1 MARKIYSRLT
11 HRQKLALLG
20 ASVALVGVVLASSFQ
35 FIQDQR
41 WYWTYA
47 PVVCVV
53 ILASVGLGGWLV
65 GHSLSLG
72 QIRRLWL
79 ALLGSIL
86 GLGWLGL
93 GTLAAILAAIG
104 MYNLPA
110 ADVHIGWDS
119 YVTGY
124 RLRSFDISF
133 LQLAAVTGVLGG
145 FAVGLGLALNRLR
158 APRALSAPIRR
169 SHRS

>member
-1 MARKIYSRLT
+1 MVRKTYSPLT
-11 HRQKLALLG
+11 HRHKLLLLG
-20 ASVALVGVVLASSFQ
+20 AFIALAGVVLASSFQ

-47 PVVCVV
+47 PVVCLVV
-53 ILASVGLGGWLV
+53 LASVVLGGWLV

-79 ALLGSIL
+79 AVLGSVL

-104 MYNLPA
+104 MYNLPGA
-110 ADVHIGWDS
+110 EARIAWDT
-119 YVTGY
+119 YVSGY
-124 RLRSFDISF
+124 MLRSFNISF

-145 FAVGLGLALNRLR
+145 FSLGLGLALRHLR
-158 APRALSAPIRR
+158 APRPLPALIRR
-169 SHRS
+169 PDRN

>member
-1 MARKIYSRLT
+1 MARRIWSRLT
-11 HRQKLALLG
+11 HRQRLLLLG
-20 ASVALVGVVLASSFQ
+20 ALLALVGIDLASSFQ
-35 FIQDQR
+35 FIDNHR

-53 ILASVGLGGWLV
+53 VLCSVGLGGWLV

-93 GTLAAILAAIG
+93 GALAAILAAIG

-110 ADVHIGWDS
+110 ADIHIGWDS
-119 YVTGY
+119 YVSGY
-124 RLRSFDISF
+124 MLRSFNISF

-145 FAVGLGLALNRLR
+145 FAVGLGLASRHQRTTR
-158 APRALSAPIRR
+158 APARAVDR
-169 SHRS
+169 S

>member
-1 MARKIYSRLT
+1 MVRKMYSRLT
-11 HRQKLALLG
+11 HRHKLLLLG
-20 ASVALVGVVLASSFQ
+20 AFIALAGVVLASSFQ

-53 ILASVGLGGWLV
+53 VLASVVLGGWLV

-79 ALLGSIL
+79 AVLGSVL

-93 GTLAAILAAIG
+93 GTVAAILAAIG
-104 MYNLPA
+104 MYNLPGA
-110 ADVHIGWDS
+110 EAYIRWDS
-119 YVTGY
+119 YVSGY
-124 RLRSFDISF
+124 MLRSFDISF

-145 FAVGLGLALNRLR
+145 FAVGLGLAARRLWP
-158 APRALSAPIRR
+158 ARALVSTV
-169 SHRS
+169 HRS